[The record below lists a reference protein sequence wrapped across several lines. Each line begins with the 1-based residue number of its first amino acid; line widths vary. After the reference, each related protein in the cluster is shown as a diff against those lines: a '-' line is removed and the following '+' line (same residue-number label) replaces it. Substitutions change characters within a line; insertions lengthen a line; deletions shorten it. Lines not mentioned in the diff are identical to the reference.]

1 MKTENRA
8 EEKNKTSLLCSL
20 SSYNIFLFLLKSFPN
35 LPLNLTFDEDL
46 LQISSFKVIIS
57 YSVSLSVRA
66 VQKSGIRVT
75 LDETH

>member
-1 MKTENRA
+1 MKTEHGA
-8 EEKNKTSLLCSL
+8 KEKKKTSLLRSL
-20 SSYNIFLFLLKSFPN
+20 SSYIFFFSLKSFPN

-46 LQISSFKVIIS
+46 LQISSFKVMVS

-66 VQKSGIRVT
+66 VQKSGLRVT